1 MVHLRCFFLLGL
13 IAVWGVAPAWPQSI
27 PYKVGLNLSRPA
39 PSKGFESEPIAVAF
53 LQAMRKLGYVD
64 GKNISYEWRF
74 AGGNLDLFAKY
85 ADELVGLKPNVIV
98 AATPP
103 GVVATIRATRII
115 PIVMVSVGDPVALGF
130 AASFARPGGN
140 VTGVSNQVDDISG
153 KYIQFLR
160 EVSPKLSH
168 VAVLAN
174 PENPNVPK
182 IFAQIQV
189 AAKATGIKIARIDA
203 SNAKQIVEG
212 IAKSRQEGAAAL
224 IVQADGFL
232 FNQQKL
238 INELTLKNRMPS
250 IFWTKEPVESGAL
263 MSYGQNATDDYE
275 RVAYYVDRILKGAKA
290 QDFPI
295 EQPRNLK
302 LTINRRTAKLLGVNL
317 SNELLLQAD
326 SVVD

>member
-1 MVHLRCFFLLGL
+1 MVEIRRNFSMLL
-13 IAVWGVAPAWPQSI
+13 IAIGMAAPAWPQSI

-39 PSKGFESEPIAVAF
+39 PGKSIESEPVYAVF
-53 LQAMRKLGYVD
+53 LQAMRRSGYVE
-64 GKNISYEWRF
+64 GKNISYEWRH
-74 AGGNLDLFAKY
+74 AAGNLDLFAKN

-103 GVVATIRATRII
+103 GVVATMRATRDI
-115 PIVMVSVGDPVALGF
+115 PIVMVGVGDPVALGF

-140 VTGVSNQVDDISG
+140 LTGVSNQVDDISG

-189 AAKATGIKIARIDA
+189 AAKATGIKITRIDV
-203 SNAKQIVEG
+203 SNTKQIAEG
-212 IAKSRQEGAAAL
+212 IPRSRQEGATAL
-224 IVQADGFL
+224 IVQGDGFL
-232 FNQQKL
+232 FNQQRL
-238 INELTLKNRMPS
+238 INELTLKHRMTS
-250 IFWTKEPVESGAL
+250 IFWTREPVESGAL
-263 MSYGQNATDDYE
+263 MSYGQNTVDDYE
-275 RVAYYVDRILKGAKA
+275 RVAYYVDRLLKGAKA
-290 QDFPI
+290 QDLPI

-302 LTINRRTAKLLGVNL
+302 LTINRRTAKLLGINL
-317 SNELLLQAD
+317 SGELLLQAD
-326 SVVD
+326 SVID